1 MRSLI
6 VVDANIAFRL
16 LCAGAERIRDRLRPG
31 SGNRFF
37 APRYLYVELFKHKDR
52 LLKSSQLREADLLE
66 ALQALLSRLEFVGEA
81 NIPVGTWSKAY
92 QLCREVDENDTPYV
106 ALCLHL
112 EARLWTVD
120 LELKT
125 GLAARG
131 FDRFVEG

>member
-1 MRSLI
+1 
-6 VVDANIAFRL
+6 
-16 LCAGAERIRDRLRPG
+16 
-31 SGNRFF
+31 
-37 APRYLYVELFKHKDR
+37 LFKHKDR
-52 LLKSSQLREADLLE
+52 LLKSSHLREADLLE

-81 NIPVGTWSKAY
+81 NIPVGTWIKAY

-112 EARLWTVD
+112 EARMWTVD

-131 FDRFVEG
+131 FDRFFEG